1 MRCWCGLRGSH
12 TIENY
17 ALIASSSDITSDM
30 ERHRCPCRHSE
41 VVLTYLT
48 FSYSPGLSNEILMK
62 ENTIPHVH
70 EGHWVLVLHYLVPGL
85 LLAAARCRVSSLSD
99 ANPPTL
105 LVITGWKRPWQRMTS
120 SSSLHLLCDEEDAT
134 AWGHLPHK
142 SNPVQQDSCSS
153 VLEEQDAAAI

>member
-12 TIENY
+12 TIEIY
-17 ALIASSSDITSDM
+17 ALIASSSDITSDVIW
-30 ERHRCPCRHSE
+30 RGTDVHSE
-41 VVLTYLT
+41 VVFTYLT
-48 FSYSPGLSNEILMK
+48 FSYSLGLSNEILTK
-62 ENTIPHVH
+62 ENTISHVH
-70 EGHWVLVLHYLVPGL
+70 EDHWVLVLHHLVPGL